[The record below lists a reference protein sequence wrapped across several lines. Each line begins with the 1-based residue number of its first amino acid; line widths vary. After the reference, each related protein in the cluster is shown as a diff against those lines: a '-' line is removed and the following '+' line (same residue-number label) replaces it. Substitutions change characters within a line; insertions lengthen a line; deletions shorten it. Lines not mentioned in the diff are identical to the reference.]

1 MKILTALA
9 LLIVAATFSQHSA
22 ATSEQLYAKGQV
34 LSQQCLGCHG
44 EFGIAP
50 VATNPNL
57 AGQNKEYLQYAL
69 KAYRDGKRKG
79 GLAFI
84 MQANASALSDQDI
97 EALAVFFSSQSGKQA
112 AAQQ

>member
-1 MKILTALA
+1 MKILTTLA
-9 LLIVAATFSQHSA
+9 LLIIVATYSQNAAAT
-22 ATSEQLYAKGQV
+22 TEQLYAKGQV

-97 EALAVFFSSQSGKQA
+97 EALAVFFSSQNGRQA
-112 AAQQ
+112 AAQ

>member
-1 MKILTALA
+1 MKTLTALA
-9 LLIVAATFSQHSA
+9 LLIVTGTFSQHSVA
-22 ATSEQLYAKGQV
+22 SNEQLYAKGQV

-44 EFGIAP
+44 ELGIAP

-97 EALAVFFSSQSGKQA
+97 EALAVFFSSQNGKQA
-112 AAQQ
+112 AE

>member
-9 LLIVAATFSQHSA
+9 LVLIAGTFSQDTA
-22 ATSEQLYAKGQV
+22 ATTEQLYAKGQV
-34 LSQQCLGCHG
+34 LSLQCLGCHG
-44 EFGIAP
+44 ELGIAP

-112 AAQQ
+112 AVK

>member
-1 MKILTALA
+1 MKLLAALTLLSIPGLFSQGALA
-9 LLIVAATFSQHSA
+9 ST
-22 ATSEQLYAKGQV
+22 EQLYARGQA

-44 EFGIAP
+44 EVGIAP
-50 VATNPNL
+50 VASNPNL

-84 MQANASALSDQDI
+84 MQANARALSDQDI
-97 EALAVFFSSQSGKQA
+97 ESLAVFFSSQNGKQA
-112 AAQQ
+112 AAE

>member
-9 LLIVAATFSQHSA
+9 LLIVAGTFSQQVA
-22 ATSEQLYAKGQV
+22 ASNEQLYAKGQV

-50 VATNPNL
+50 VASNPNL

-97 EALAVFFSSQSGKQA
+97 EALAVFFSSQNGKQA
-112 AAQQ
+112 AE

>member
-1 MKILTALA
+1 MKILTTLA
-9 LLIVAATFSQHSA
+9 LLIIAATYSQNAA
-22 ATSEQLYAKGQV
+22 ATTEQLYAKGQV

-79 GLAFI
+79 GFAFI
-84 MQANASALSDQDI
+84 MQANTSALSDQDI
-97 EALAVFFSSQSGKQA
+97 EALAVFFSSQHGRQA
-112 AAQQ
+112 AAQ

>member
-1 MKILTALA
+1 MKILTTLA
-9 LLIVAATFSQHSA
+9 LLIIAATYSQNAA
-22 ATSEQLYAKGQV
+22 ATTEQLYAKGQV

-44 EFGIAP
+44 ELGIAP

-97 EALAVFFSSQSGKQA
+97 EALAVFFSSQNGRQA
-112 AAQQ
+112 AAQ

>member
-1 MKILTALA
+1 MKNLTALA
-9 LLIVAATFSQHSA
+9 LLIVAATFSQQA
-22 ATSEQLYAKGQV
+22 AASSEQLYAKGQV

-79 GLAFI
+79 GFAFI

-97 EALAVFFSSQSGKQA
+97 EALAVFFSSQNGKQA
-112 AAQQ
+112 AAQ

>member
-1 MKILTALA
+1 MKFLAALTLLA
-9 LLIVAATFSQHSA
+9 ASGLFSQAATAS
-22 ATSEQLYAKGQV
+22 TEQLYAKGQV

-97 EALAVFFSSQSGKQA
+97 ESLAVFFSSQNGKQA
-112 AAQQ
+112 AAE

>member
-1 MKILTALA
+1 MKTLTALA
-9 LLIVAATFSQHSA
+9 LLIIAGTFSQHSA
-22 ATSEQLYAKGQV
+22 ASSEQLYAKGQV

-44 EFGIAP
+44 EFGLAP

-97 EALAVFFSSQSGKQA
+97 EALAVFFSSQNGKQA
-112 AAQQ
+112 AGL

>member
-1 MKILTALA
+1 MKILTTLA
-9 LLIVAATFSQHSA
+9 LLIVAATFSQKVA
-22 ATSEQLYAKGQV
+22 ATSEQFYAKGQV

-112 AAQQ
+112 AGL

>member
-1 MKILTALA
+1 MNTFTTLA
-9 LLIVAATFSQHSA
+9 LLSITGLLSQQVAASD
-22 ATSEQLYAKGQV
+22 EQLYAKGQV

-44 EFGIAP
+44 ELGIAP
-50 VATNPNL
+50 IATNPNL

-97 EALAVFFSSQSGKQA
+97 EALAVFFSSQNGKQA
-112 AAQQ
+112 AAQ